1 MHVRLTGAAYD
12 EQRELEMRSILSL
25 LIRKSRVRRWHRQTT
40 CLHVRLTGA
49 AYDEQR
55 ELEMRSILSLLIRKS
70 RVRRVERRVYIIWMK
85 TTR

>member
-1 MHVRLTGAAYD
+1 MFSFFAR
-12 EQRELEMRSILSL
+12 I
-25 LIRKSRVRRWHRQTT
+25 SRVRRWHRQTT

-55 ELEMRSILSLLIRKS
+55 ELEMRSILSLLIRIS